1 MRADARKNQDR
12 LLEAATRAFA
22 RDGADASLKAIA
34 QDAGVGIG
42 TLYRRF
48 PSRERLAWTVYQAEV
63 ERICGQASTL
73 LTDHQPDVAL
83 RRWMSEFLTFL
94 ATKAGMADALKA
106 ALAADEVAMVRGE
119 ITAALAGMI
128 GAGVRGRHDAFRG
141 GPDRRADGPGRHRF
155 DHRPTRSGRAV
166 ARPDIGRTPDA
177 ALIVPAGHR
186 DRRKRHGSSRG
197 AELVAATRTG
207 LAAMDR
213 SRRSFVVTRA
223 NCEKR
228 R

>member
-128 GAGVRGRHDAFRG
+128 GAGVAAG
-141 GPDRRADGPGRHRF
+141 
-155 DHRPTRSGRAV
+155 TMRSGVDPTDVLMAL
-166 ARPDIGRTPDA
+166 GGT
-177 ALIVPAGHR
+177 ALITDRPGQAERLLDLILAG
-186 DRRKRHGSSRG
+186 
-197 AELVAATRTG
+197 LRTQP
-207 LAAMDR
+207 
-213 SRRSFVVTRA
+213 
-223 NCEKR
+223 
-228 R
+228 